1 MCVNKRHGLVLTCAP
16 SKSFLDGVQ
25 RQRLKADTRQEV
37 DGMNGAGQQNTSKPP
52 LMEEKRGNH
61 PGMTKKGKIRNE
73 TKPPTGAAK
82 ERAGGEENE
91 LICQSGQMRGK
102 RDG

>member
-1 MCVNKRHGLVLTCAP
+1 MCVNRSHGLVLTCAP
-16 SKSFLDGVQ
+16 SKSFFAQ
-25 RQRLKADTRQEV
+25 RKRQRLKADTRQEV
-37 DGMNGAGQQNTSKPP
+37 DGLNGAGQQNTSKPP

-61 PGMTKKGKIRNE
+61 PRMTKKGKIRTE

-82 ERAGGEENE
+82 ERAGGKENE
-91 LICQSGQMRGK
+91 LICQSGQTRGK